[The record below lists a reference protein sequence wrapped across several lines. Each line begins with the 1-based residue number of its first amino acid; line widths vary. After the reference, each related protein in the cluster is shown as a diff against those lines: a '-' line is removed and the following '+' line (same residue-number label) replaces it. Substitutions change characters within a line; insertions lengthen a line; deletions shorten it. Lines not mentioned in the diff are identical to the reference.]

1 MAWQGSP
8 NNRSLEGSKNA
19 PVRKGVRHHGIVV
32 KSVVTV
38 FAIASCI
45 LIALWFFPSSDNDAK
60 SDEPK
65 KPKKSQIKTVV
76 PVKVTNS
83 VTVAKKENPKAK
95 HWPISPDARP
105 SKVGEVVNG
114 YVKLPSGRLHRQLGV
129 YTNST
134 ANRPRGKYEIFT
146 RECNNDI
153 AGCLS
158 MKPGDP
164 VIGIPPYN
172 GRFKKDFIESLEE
185 PIIISEDDTPEQA
198 QLKRDVI
205 AARIE
210 LKDAMDR
217 GEDIEKIMLD
227 ERRELQKLMHLKQEY
242 KNLFVSE
249 LKNCQTD
256 KDVEDLFNAC
266 NQMLESRGIAPLKYG
281 PITKRNI
288 LRDRQNQSGMNQ

>member
-8 NNRSLEGSKNA
+8 NNRSLDGNKNA
-19 PVRKGVRHHGIVV
+19 PVRNKSRYGTVVKGVAAVFAVVSCVLVALWFYVGTDDVV
-32 KSVVTV
+32 KSDG
-38 FAIASCI
+38 
-45 LIALWFFPSSDNDAK
+45 PRR
-60 SDEPK
+60 PK
-65 KPKKSQIKTVV
+65 KAQIKSVT

-83 VTVAKKENPKAK
+83 VAVVKKEKPKAK
-95 HWPISPDARP
+95 PKPISPDARP
-105 SKVGEVVNG
+105 TKVGEVVNG

-129 YTNST
+129 YTNSI

-164 VIGIPPYN
+164 IIGIPPYN

-185 PIIISEDDTPEQA
+185 PIIISEEDTPEQA

-242 KNLFVSE
+242 KSLFVSE

-266 NQMLESRGIAPLKYG
+266 NQMLESKGVAPLKYG
-281 PITKRNI
+281 PITRRNI
-288 LRDRQNQSGMNQ
+288 LRDRQNQPGMNQ